1 MVNLPSFRQLEHLV
15 MLADHGHF
23 GHAAM
28 ACHVTQSTLSASIK
42 ELENVLQAP
51 LVDRTKRRVVL
62 TPLGLEIVERARRI
76 LNEGKDLVEAARAGS
91 EPLSGT
97 LRMGV
102 IATVGP
108 FLLPD
113 VLPRLRRSYPA
124 LRLYLVED
132 LTARL
137 VEELRSGKLDIVL
150 LALPNEDC
158 RNLETQA
165 LFLDPFKVALPNGHP
180 LAAGKAVDIEQLRP
194 EELLLLK
201 EGHCLRDQALAACR
215 LADRRQ
221 VQSVEATGLH
231 TLVQMVDNGLGVTL
245 LPQLAIDGG
254 ILKGT
259 AIRILPTTGQTPS
272 REIGLVWRRGTGR
285 QREFMLLANVL
296 TQLVEERP
304 RKELKMNRM
313 NHSRIET
320 KNTLPQSIRIQSVGL
335 LNRNLA
341 LAIDLERQAK
351 QAHWNV
357 KGPNFI
363 ALHELFDKVAE
374 AAEEFTDL
382 LAERAT
388 ALGGTAEGR
397 VHAVAE
403 SSSLP
408 RYPGE
413 IFSGQEHGDALS
425 TAMATFGK
433 AAREAIDEA
442 ERFGDADT
450 ADVFTGISR
459 ETDKQLWLVEAHLYS

>member
-15 MLADHGHF
+15 MLADHSHF
-23 GHAAM
+23 GHAAR

-76 LNEGKDLVEAARAGS
+76 LDEGKDLVEAARTGS

-113 VLPRLRRSYPA
+113 VLPRLRRAYPA

-137 VEELRSGKLDIVL
+137 VEGLRAGKLDIVL
-150 LALPNEDC
+150 LALPFEDY
-158 RNLETQA
+158 RNLETRA
-165 LFLDPFKVALPNGHP
+165 LFQDPFKVALPHGHP
-180 LAAGKAVDIEQLRP
+180 LAAGRAVDIEQLRA

-215 LADRRQ
+215 LGDRRR
-221 VQSVEATGLH
+221 VEAVEATSLH
-231 TLVQMVDNGLGVTL
+231 TLVQMVDNGLGITL

-259 AIRILPTTGQTPS
+259 AIRILPTTGQTQS

-285 QREFMLLANVL
+285 QREFELLASVL

-304 RKELKMNRM
+304 R
-313 NHSRIET
+313 
-320 KNTLPQSIRIQSVGL
+320 P
-335 LNRNLA
+335 
-341 LAIDLERQAK
+341 
-351 QAHWNV
+351 
-357 KGPNFI
+357 
-363 ALHELFDKVAE
+363 
-374 AAEEFTDL
+374 
-382 LAERAT
+382 
-388 ALGGTAEGR
+388 
-397 VHAVAE
+397 
-403 SSSLP
+403 
-408 RYPGE
+408 
-413 IFSGQEHGDALS
+413 
-425 TAMATFGK
+425 
-433 AAREAIDEA
+433 
-442 ERFGDADT
+442 
-450 ADVFTGISR
+450 
-459 ETDKQLWLVEAHLYS
+459 

>member
-1 MVNLPSFRQLEHLV
+1 MANLPSFRQLEHLV
-15 MLADHGHF
+15 MLADHSHF
-23 GHAAM
+23 GHAAR

-76 LNEGKDLVEAARAGS
+76 LNEGKDLVEAARACS

-113 VLPRLRRSYPA
+113 VLPRLRRAYPA

-137 VEELRSGKLDIVL
+137 VEELRAGRLDIVL
-150 LALPNEDC
+150 LALPFEDC
-158 RNLETQA
+158 RNLETRA
-165 LFLDPFKVALPNGHP
+165 LFQDAFKVALPNGHP
-180 LAAGKAVDIEQLRP
+180 LAARSAVDIEQLRA

-215 LADRRQ
+215 LGDRRR
-221 VQSVEATGLH
+221 VEAVEATSLH
-231 TLVQMVDNGLGVTL
+231 TLVQMVDNGLGITL
-245 LPQLAIDGG
+245 LPQLAMDGG

-285 QREFMLLANVL
+285 QREFELLASVL

-304 RKELKMNRM
+304 R
-313 NHSRIET
+313 
-320 KNTLPQSIRIQSVGL
+320 P
-335 LNRNLA
+335 
-341 LAIDLERQAK
+341 
-351 QAHWNV
+351 
-357 KGPNFI
+357 
-363 ALHELFDKVAE
+363 
-374 AAEEFTDL
+374 
-382 LAERAT
+382 
-388 ALGGTAEGR
+388 
-397 VHAVAE
+397 
-403 SSSLP
+403 
-408 RYPGE
+408 
-413 IFSGQEHGDALS
+413 
-425 TAMATFGK
+425 
-433 AAREAIDEA
+433 
-442 ERFGDADT
+442 
-450 ADVFTGISR
+450 
-459 ETDKQLWLVEAHLYS
+459 